1 VTTLRRDGG
10 VPPGITIE
18 AATAAALRDDAGF
31 WQLYATS
38 FATAE
43 REPAEVILR
52 SIEQGP
58 GFTLR
63 ALADGHTVGLAT
75 GHVLEEPAATFL
87 VYLAVDPT
95 WRSRHLGRAL
105 FEAADRC
112 GAARLTERGRV
123 TSGIAWEIDDP
134 AADVSLS
141 ERNVRQRRLRFFDRL
156 GGRLLETPYFQPPVD
171 GHTLVPMRLMF
182 RSAAGQHLPTG
193 AAIEKLIRAIYF
205 EKYCAINQI
214 PSSTLERLVARTMRH
229 DVQRR
234 ARRAR

>member
-1 VTTLRRDGG
+1 VVTC
-10 VPPGITIE
+10 PPGITIE
-18 AATAAALRDDAGF
+18 AATPAALGDDAGF

-38 FATAE
+38 FAAAE

-63 ALADGHTVGLAT
+63 ALADGRTVGLAT

-87 VYLAVDPT
+87 VYLAVDPA

-105 FEAADRC
+105 FDAVDRS
-112 GAARLTERGRV
+112 GAARLSEQGRV

-134 AADVSLS
+134 AADVNPS
-141 ERNVRQRRLRFFDRL
+141 EQNVRQGRLSFFEKL
-156 GGRLLETPYFQPPVD
+156 GGRMLETPYLQPPVD

-182 RSAAGQHLPTG
+182 RSAVGQDLPTG
-193 AAIEKLIRAIYF
+193 PSADQLIRAIYF
-205 EKYCAINQI
+205 EKYHAINNI
-214 PSSTLERLVARTMRH
+214 PSSTLERLLATVNPQRH
-229 DVQRR
+229 EMP
-234 ARRAR
+234 

>member
-1 VTTLRRDGG
+1 MRHDGD

-18 AATAAALRDDAGF
+18 AATPAALRDDAGF
-31 WQLYATS
+31 WQLYANS
-38 FATAE
+38 FAGAE

-63 ALADGHTVGLAT
+63 ALTDGRTVGLAT
-75 GHVLEEPAATFL
+75 GHVLEEPSATFL
-87 VYLAVDPT
+87 VYLAVDPA

-105 FEAADRC
+105 FDAADQS
-112 GAARLTERGRV
+112 GAARLIERGRV

-134 AADVSLS
+134 SACVSPN
-141 ERNVRQRRLRFFDRL
+141 ERNVRQGRLRFFEKL
-156 GGRLLETPYFQPPVD
+156 GGRILETPYLQPPVD

-182 RSAAGQHLPTG
+182 RPAVGQDLPTG

-205 EKYCAINQI
+205 EKYHAINKI
-214 PSSTLERLVARTMRH
+214 PSSMLERLVARTTP
-229 DVQRR
+229 
-234 ARRAR
+234 

>member
-1 VTTLRRDGG
+1 LQHDGD
-10 VPPGITIE
+10 VPAGITIE
-18 AATAAALRDDAGF
+18 AATPAALRDDAGF

-63 ALADGHTVGLAT
+63 ALADGRTVGLAT

-87 VYLAVDPT
+87 VYLAVDPA

-105 FEAADRC
+105 FDVADRS
-112 GAARLTERGRV
+112 GATRLIERSRP
-123 TSGIAWEIDDP
+123 TSGMAWEIDDP
-134 AADVSLS
+134 SADVSPS
-141 ERNVRQRRLRFFDRL
+141 ERNVRQGRLRFFEKL
-156 GGRLLETPYFQPPVD
+156 GGRMLDTPYVQPPVD

-182 RSAAGQHLPTG
+182 RPVAGQNLPTG
-193 AAIEKLIRAIYF
+193 AATEKLIRAIYF
-205 EKYCAINQI
+205 EKYCAINNI
-214 PSSTLERLVARTMRH
+214 PSSTLERLVARSTR
-229 DVQRR
+229 
-234 ARRAR
+234 